1 MMPKAAN
8 PFDYSTIA
16 DVQLS
21 IDYTA
26 LDSPDYRLQ
35 VIQQLDQSLS
45 ADRAYSFQQQ
55 FPDAWYELNNP
66 SQSSTPFSVQF
77 QSQMSDF
84 PTNLENLSIAQLLI
98 YFIPADGASFQL
110 QATLQFTPTGAST
123 STPTPPGAVGTST
136 GSAPPT
142 YVFST

>member
-1 MMPKAAN
+1 MPKAAN

-55 FPDAWYELNNP
+55 FPDA
-66 SQSSTPFSVQF
+66 
-77 QSQMSDF
+77 
-84 PTNLENLSIAQLLI
+84 
-98 YFIPADGASFQL
+98 
-110 QATLQFTPTGAST
+110 
-123 STPTPPGAVGTST
+123 
-136 GSAPPT
+136 
-142 YVFST
+142 